1 MCDPRPRIR
10 TSRARRRAKDHA
22 RVRAE
27 QPAPERTRGFGQLR
41 STIRDHASGRRAD
54 GAPIERVLAET
65 ADLAEREVR
74 LGDPSVEPGLLA
86 RQVRLWSLDAYL
98 DEPALRNAPRFY

>member
-1 MCDPRPRIR
+1 M
-10 TSRARRRAKDHA
+10 
-22 RVRAE
+22 
-27 QPAPERTRGFGQLR
+27 
-41 STIRDHASGRRAD
+41 
-54 GAPIERVLAET
+54 LAET